1 MGPAKLLRLGT
12 PLISASVIPTVG
24 NEEGNGYRQMK
35 IQKQEEE
42 ETFRNLGLSLFF
54 IATGSQFGTEH

>member
-1 MGPAKLLRLGT
+1 MGPAKRLRLGT
-12 PLISASVIPTVG
+12 LLISASAKPTVG

-35 IQKQEEE
+35 IQKEE

-54 IATGSQFGTEH
+54 IATGSQFGTEY